1 MRNHT
6 LKGGSLAI
14 PKWLD
19 KAILSAIDG
28 FLDNLTDVFYRYF
41 KYGRTKEPIGY
52 SGYCLVNCCN
62 SVFIS

>member
-28 FLDNLTDVFYRYF
+28 FLDNLAVDFCLYF
-41 KYGRTKEPIGY
+41 K
-52 SGYCLVNCCN
+52 
-62 SVFIS
+62 